1 MAAKIKDVSHGETP
15 EAEDTALLGGANPL
29 AAAIISDGAPACRAG
44 ALPTELI
51 ALCENLEVSV
61 WGKATVVEG
70 LPKHAYHGIKG
81 QVVISSSQE
90 RDFNRSMEL
99 FHGRHI
105 ARTIPGF
112 SSSSTKI
119 GDYCHQWWE
128 VPQNGLGFLK
138 SPPKERLTATG
149 LIGKDALAWAKE
161 NGIDEADLVSP
172 ADAEKVRRITDA
184 LAASKIAM
192 ELNALTV
199 HRELSFFWRHANGL
213 DLRCSAD
220 GILDNNMYVD
230 LKTTSCDDIDREFFQ
245 SVRKFGY
252 ARQQAFY
259 EICQEATGGPVRG
272 MVFVIVQT
280 DYPHQVRCR
289 TIPEALVQS
298 AKRSVL
304 RNLDEIKNRLDLD
317 HWVSDASDEIQELFF
332 PRWALTEDSND

>member
-1 MAAKIKDVSHGETP
+1 MAAKIKNVSHGATP
-15 EAEDTALLGGANPL
+15 AAEDTAISEGANPPS
-29 AAAIISDGAPACRAG
+29 AASISGGAPACRAG

-112 SSSSTKI
+112 SSSSTEL
-119 GDYCHQWWE
+119 GDDIHAWWE
-128 VPQNGLGFLK
+128 VPEAGLDFLVC
-138 SPPKERLTATG
+138 PPTETLTPTG
-149 LIGKDALAWAKE
+149 LIGKKAEDWAKSE
-161 NGIDEADLVSP
+161 GITGRLVSP
-172 ADAEKVRRITDA
+172 SEKAKRERIVNA
-184 LAASKIAM
+184 LRKSKPAM

-199 HRELSFFWRHANGL
+199 HRELSFFWQHTNGL

-220 GILDNNMYVD
+220 GILDNNTYID

-259 EICQEATGGPVRG
+259 EICQEATGGPVCG

-332 PRWALTEDSND
+332 PRWALTENSND